1 MPKTTAINNRRYL
14 GNKYKLLPFI
24 TSVVHDHCHDVRVVA
39 DLFAGTG
46 AVSSA
51 FQDRQLI
58 TNDLL
63 FSNYISNYAWFGSE
77 DYRAEYVENQ
87 IETYNGLQ
95 DVLDNYM
102 SLNFADTFFSSLDCR
117 KIGFIRE
124 DIEQQFREGRI
135 NLREYSLLI
144 TSLLY
149 AMDKNCEDVWAL

>member
-87 IETYNGLQ
+87 IEIYNG
-95 DVLDNYM
+95 
-102 SLNFADTFFSSLDCR
+102 
-117 KIGFIRE
+117 
-124 DIEQQFREGRI
+124 
-135 NLREYSLLI
+135 
-144 TSLLY
+144 
-149 AMDKNCEDVWAL
+149 